1 MNMAS
6 KAVKNSP
13 PDSDKRSGPGST
25 KKQKRPAEKKGPVT
39 EPSRHPYKPEPSPS
53 AGLGDRSPNP
63 KPGAADQREALFNAG
78 AVGTF
83 RHVMVRNHEVTHI
96 RAILIEIDGECLQIG
111 NVIEKMPADGFE
123 LYERHVRG
131 WLDNH
136 ALLRKAEVRFSGRW
150 LHCILWFDTPVEIQ
164 SDRRRELWGG
174 IVKAV
179 QRSLPSDPEAPRL
192 LAMTRPIGSVNSK
205 TGRRVELIKAGEP
218 VSETEVLNFADEL
231 TRRGFST
238 VSQILFG
245 STEVSPC
252 PICRKEDSTLSA
264 VAPNRYST
272 NPAISFRGSCYH
284 CGKVDLASVI
294 ELVLKGREKDVPDT
308 KAGDK
313 AAEAGNA
320 KAGREEAC

>member
-1 MNMAS
+1 MAS

-13 PDSDKRSGPGST
+13 PDSDKRRGPGGT
-25 KKQKRPAEKKGPVT
+25 KKQKRHAEKKGPVT
-39 EPSRHPYKPEPSPS
+39 EPSQHPYKPEPSPS
-53 AGLGDRSPNP
+53 AGPGDRSPNP
-63 KPGAADQREALFNAG
+63 KPGATDQREALFNAG

-83 RHVMVRNHEVTHI
+83 RHVMVRNHEVTHL

-164 SDRRRELWGG
+164 SDRRRELWGR

-179 QRSLPSDPEAPRL
+179 QWSLPSDPEAPRL

-205 TGRRVELIKAGEP
+205 TGRKVELIKAGEP
-218 VSETEVLNFADEL
+218 VSQTEVLNFADEL

-264 VAPNRYST
+264 ISPNRYSPD
-272 NPAISFRGSCYH
+272 PAISCRGSCYH
-284 CGKVDLASVI
+284 CGKVDLTSVI
-294 ELVLKGREKDVPDT
+294 NLVAKGREK
-308 KAGDK
+308 KAPGT
-313 AAEAGNA
+313 EAGNKVVEA
-320 KAGREEAC
+320 ANTKASREEAC